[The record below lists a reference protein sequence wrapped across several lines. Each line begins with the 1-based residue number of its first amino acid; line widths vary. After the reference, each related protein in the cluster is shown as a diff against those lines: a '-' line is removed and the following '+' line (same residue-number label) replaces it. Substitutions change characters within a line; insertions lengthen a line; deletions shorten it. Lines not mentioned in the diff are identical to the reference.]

1 MKRMIE
7 RLRKMRTKKKDI
19 HKANLQVM
27 KEKKESLLEMELELG
42 RLKSLVLIDEVL
54 RDNK

>member
-1 MKRMIE
+1 MKGMIE